1 MGFLLLP
8 DICKNLSVA
17 GSTGYEIAVWNGKRQ
32 VLGLEAVT
40 AATAATATAA
50 ATAATA
56 AATATATAAAA
67 GRRTVDTGLP
77 DKTDI
82 WIDNIALCKYLS

>member
-1 MGFLLLP
+1 M
-8 DICKNLSVA
+8 
-17 GSTGYEIAVWNGKRQ
+17 
-32 VLGLEAVT
+32 T
-40 AATAATATAA
+40 AATASTAAATAA

-56 AATATATAAAA
+56 AAAAATAAAA

-77 DKTDI
+77 DKADI

>member
-1 MGFLLLP
+1 M
-8 DICKNLSVA
+8 A
-17 GSTGYEIAVWNGKRQ
+17 
-32 VLGLEAVT
+32 
-40 AATAATATAA
+40 AATASTAAATAA

-56 AATATATAAAA
+56 AAAAATAAAA

-77 DKTDI
+77 DKADI

>member
-1 MGFLLLP
+1 M
-8 DICKNLSVA
+8 A
-17 GSTGYEIAVWNGKRQ
+17 A
-32 VLGLEAVT
+32 AT

-50 ATAATA
+50 AATA
-56 AATATATAAAA
+56 AATAATAAATAAAA

-77 DKTDI
+77 DKADI